1 MNIYYEISKYFEYN
15 NLFDSEVKNELLVNV
30 DFNIL
35 IIKGKSR
42 DLVELADIL
51 VSLSKSKDNN
61 HIHLDS
67 LTLVNNNSL
76 IKEIIIEKD

>member
-1 MNIYYEISKYFEYN
+1 MNIDYEISKFFDDNY
-15 NLFDSEVKNELLVNV
+15 LFDSEEKNGLLINV
-30 DFNIL
+30 DSNNL

-61 HIHLDS
+61 HIHLDN